1 MITARDDLNIME
13 FDALRAN
20 DVIYDGS
27 RVANPPPPPLNLTTT
42 LGLFLS
48 PAIVN
53 YSLKS
58 KFFSLDDF
66 VSTVAVF
73 EKFHFI
79 VILRSKIFVITSALK
94 LQAPPKRKRLLL
106 LK

>member
-1 MITARDDLNIME
+1 MSLKIQIYRNGVN
-13 FDALRAN
+13 AN
-20 DVIYDGS
+20 HLS
-27 RVANPPPPPLNLTTT
+27 SEPSPPPPPPLNLTTT
-42 LGLFLS
+42 PGLFLS
-48 PAIVN
+48 PSILI

-58 KFFSLDDF
+58 KFFSLDGF

>member
-1 MITARDDLNIME
+1 MTSFMM
-13 FDALRAN
+13 
-20 DVIYDGS
+20 
-27 RVANPPPPPLNLTTT
+27 VAVLPPPPPPPRPPLNVATT

-48 PAIVN
+48 PAILI
-53 YSLKS
+53 YSVKS
-58 KFFSLDDF
+58 KFFSLDGF

-73 EKFHFI
+73 EKFHFV
-79 VILRSKIFVITSALK
+79 VILRSKIFVITSPLR

>member
-1 MITARDDLNIME
+1 MITARDDANIME
-13 FDALRAN
+13 FDALRTN

-27 RVANPPPPPLNLTTT
+27 RVAPPLNLTTT

-48 PAIVN
+48 PAILI

-58 KFFSLDDF
+58 KFFSLDGF

-73 EKFHFI
+73 EKFHF
-79 VILRSKIFVITSALK
+79 VVMLRSKIFVITSPLR